1 MKQPK
6 NHLKEISRSPPEP
19 FDRTCYLRLD
29 KNEDVSGLP
38 EEFIQSVLS
47 KASPDL
53 LAAYPQLDELY
64 IKLSKYLS
72 VDREQIL
79 ITAGSDAAIKNIFEV
94 YIEPGDKVVMP
105 EPTYAMY
112 DIYSR
117 LFQASPEKI
126 RHDSGLNLP
135 LDVFIDAIT
144 DAALVVLANPN
155 SPTGTVVERPD
166 IVRILNAAEDEGA
179 LVLIDEAYYPYY
191 PQTAVE
197 LMDQYRNLIVT
208 RTFSKA
214 FCLASLRLGYAVSN
228 PSTIRHLN
236 SFRPIY
242 ETNSIAALFGCAIL
256 DNLDVVEDKVRKVI
270 EGRDYIVR
278 EMEKFGLTTYPS
290 NTNFV
295 HIHVGEIHVVP
306 LSDYLKERGILVKS
320 GFSHETLKECIR
332 ISVGPIDTMR
342 TFVAHLENY
351 LAKSGAGSSG
361 SHGGSE

>member
-6 NHLKEISRSPPEP
+6 NHLKEIFRSPSES

-29 KNEDVSGLP
+29 KNEDVVGLP
-38 EEFIQSVLS
+38 DAFIQSILS
-47 KASPDL
+47 KVSPDM

-64 IKLSKYLS
+64 IKLSDYLS

-112 DIYSR
+112 DVYSR

-126 RHDSGLNLP
+126 RYDSELNLS
-135 LDVFIDAIT
+135 LGEYIDAIT

-155 SPTGTVVERPD
+155 SPTGTVVERSD
-166 IVRILNAAEDEGA
+166 IIQILNAAENEGA

-191 PQTAVE
+191 PLTAVE
-197 LMDQYRNLIVT
+197 FMDQYRNLIVT

-228 PSTIRHLN
+228 PSIIRDLN

-242 ETNSIAALFGCAIL
+242 ESNSFATLFGCALL
-256 DNLDVVEDKVRKVI
+256 DNMDIVEDKVRKVI
-270 EGRDYIVR
+270 EGREYIIK
-278 EMEKFGLTTYPS
+278 EMEKIGLITYPS

-295 HIHVGEIHVVP
+295 HIRVGERHVLP
-306 LSDYLKERGILVKS
+306 LSDYLKEQGILVKS
-320 GFSHETLKECIR
+320 GFSHGTLKECIR
-332 ISVGPIDTMR
+332 ISIGPVDTMR
-342 TFVAHLENY
+342 IFVSHLENY
-351 LAKSGAGSSG
+351 MAKSDVGSSR
-361 SHGGSE
+361 SREGSE